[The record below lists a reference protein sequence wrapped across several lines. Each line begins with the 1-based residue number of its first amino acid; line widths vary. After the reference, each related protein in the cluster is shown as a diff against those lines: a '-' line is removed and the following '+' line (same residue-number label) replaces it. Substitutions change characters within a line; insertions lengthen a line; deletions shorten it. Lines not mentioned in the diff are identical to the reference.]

1 MKAKKTSEE
10 KREIVLNAICWTVI
24 GLAIIYFSYQI
35 VGGLVSKWHILFA

>member
-1 MKAKKTSEE
+1 MKK
-10 KREIVLNAICWTVI
+10 EISKIERIGDIAIWVGL